1 MIYAQCLE
9 TLSEM
14 IDRLPRRATD
24 AGPTL
29 LRSHNSVADRQKRSG
44 SVGAERPTDPATST
58 ELANLL
64 IKVAPDSQSSC
75 VSAFGD
81 EVPLITL
88 NLEVTKDFSIRA
100 LVDCGQSNN
109 FVCRQSL
116 EDRRLK
122 FVERVTPPTRL
133 TVRLATGALISV
145 MKRVVGFTT
154 R

>member
-1 MIYAQCLE
+1 M
-9 TLSEM
+9 
-14 IDRLPRRATD
+14 
-24 AGPTL
+24 
-29 LRSHNSVADRQKRSG
+29 
-44 SVGAERPTDPATST
+44 
-58 ELANLL
+58 
-64 IKVAPDSQSSC
+64 KVAPDSQSLR
-75 VSAFGD
+75 VSALGD

-88 NLEVTKDFSIRA
+88 NLGVINLLSLRA
-100 LVDCGQSNN
+100 LVDCGAPNN
-109 FVCRQSL
+109 FVRRQSL